1 MTAAVD
7 SSSNV
12 VISQVRSLYIC
23 GGYVAGSEAWH
34 TVFEVAIY
42 RHWQTHRV
50 VSPHAPPRAPPPPD
64 RVRVIAT
71 KHYSNV
77 VAE

>member
-42 RHWQTHRV
+42 RITGKHTGSSRLTLL
-50 VSPHAPPRAPPPPD
+50 PELRPPQI
-64 RVRVIAT
+64 VCV
-71 KHYSNV
+71 
-77 VAE
+77 